1 MLVKRGGI
9 YKNIDSSEYG
19 NFLALG
25 FEKVINT
32 DEAIVKEI
40 EPEIVVK
47 EVETFEQQ
55 EQTEQE
61 QVGAMVE
68 DEPQEQPA
76 ELEEIIEVEPEP
88 IPELE
93 PETKVEMPKGK
104 KGKNKKNI

>member
-47 EVETFEQQ
+47 EVETPKQQ
-55 EQTEQE
+55 EQEQAE
-61 QVGAMVE
+61 VIVE